1 MKKLMYLMCMSLVT
15 LFLASCDMGGA
26 NDEATPEAVE
36 ATVTDST
43 EVVAPTTDD
52 VTGPEVITDVEAE
65 K

>member
-15 LFLASCDMGGA
+15 LFLASCDMGGT
-26 NDEATPEAVE
+26 NDEATPEE

-43 EVVAPTTDD
+43 EVVVPTTDD